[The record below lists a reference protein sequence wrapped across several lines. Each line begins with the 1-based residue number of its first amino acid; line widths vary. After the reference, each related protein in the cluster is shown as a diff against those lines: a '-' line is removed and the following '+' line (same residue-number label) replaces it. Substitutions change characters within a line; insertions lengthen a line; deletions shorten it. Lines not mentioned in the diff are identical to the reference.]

1 MSVCWS
7 VICIFLKWREVTL
20 PCYYRRTCWLF
31 FLPYDKPKLER
42 TKPPTE
48 RDPPVP
54 VVNGRLGVGVLEV
67 EGVDHQGLGQL
78 EPVPDPHGA
87 DVKVDEHPLVGV
99 HVEGVGVLDAL
110 Y

>member
-1 MSVCWS
+1 M
-7 VICIFLKWREVTL
+7 
-20 PCYYRRTCWLF
+20 
-31 FLPYDKPKLER
+31 
-42 TKPPTE
+42 
-48 RDPPVP
+48 P